1 MAANY
6 WDGGTTT
13 GASYATRATDPEWAK
28 YLAQNGVRTE
38 DQNSEAIYKGYNRSH
53 GAAPLPGPTAPPVG
67 EPDIGTP
74 PTEPG
79 AAAGGLPAAGV
90 AIPEPTAPTLSG
102 YGSAGNAPQMG
113 ASAGAQQI
121 VGPDSA
127 NPSLGRRIY
136 PQGIRQLAAL
146 SPRIY

>member
-1 MAANY
+1 MGGFDARIEQQRIQAEFDREDAA
-6 WDGGTTT
+6 
-13 GASYATRATDPEWAK
+13 RAAA
-28 YLAQNGVRTE
+28 AQ
-38 DQNSEAIYKGYNRSH
+38 Q
-53 GAAPLPGPTAPPVG
+53 AAALKPTAPPVG
-67 EPDIGTP
+67 DTNVDIGTEVTDPDIGTP

-79 AAAGGLPAAGV
+79 ATAGGGGLPAAGV

-102 YGSAGNAPQMG
+102 YGSAGNAPQAG

-121 VGPDSA
+121 VGPGSA
-127 NPSLGRRIY
+127 NPSLGKRIY